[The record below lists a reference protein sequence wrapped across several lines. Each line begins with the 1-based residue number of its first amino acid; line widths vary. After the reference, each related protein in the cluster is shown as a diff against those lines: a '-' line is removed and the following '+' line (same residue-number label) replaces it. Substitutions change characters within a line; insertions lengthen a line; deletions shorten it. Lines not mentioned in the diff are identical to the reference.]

1 MCYFGHRPNQGYKVA
16 NTRHDMQ
23 RELNITIAPDYVP
36 DDVQM
41 RISTTE
47 NDFQKKYPEAVVS
60 HNFVL
65 I

>member
-1 MCYFGHRPNQGYKVA
+1 
-16 NTRHDMQ
+16 MQ
-23 RELNITIAPDYVP
+23 RELNITIAPNYVP

-47 NDFQKKYPEAVVS
+47 NDFQNKKKYPEAVVS
-60 HNFVL
+60 QNFVL